1 MSWHVLTIY
10 KKTKQKKLNPD
21 KDRRGDSSSAHG
33 RRKIFNQRCF
43 SLLEKWNVCKIIMS
57 REF

>member
-1 MSWHVLTIY
+1 MSWHALTIC

-43 SLLEKWNVCKIIMS
+43 SLLEK
-57 REF
+57 